1 MAAEYKMK
9 TAFEN
14 LTQLPIFLKIIFTA
28 GRRKLIDICK
38 IVVYYVY
45 IQKTTNEKHRQF
57 HSVFNGSC
65 R

>member
-1 MAAEYKMK
+1 MKFMGKCLFIFIIAYMAAEYKMK

-38 IVVYYVY
+38 IVV
-45 IQKTTNEKHRQF
+45 
-57 HSVFNGSC
+57 
-65 R
+65 